1 MTPDEL
7 RSFLTAYEAGSL
19 QKAAVQ
25 MNLTQP
31 TLTRRIRRLED
42 VLGVTLFLRSPSG
55 LEPTAYG
62 HALARRAR
70 LVVQEMELARREMA
84 RIRTAA
90 GGSVAFGASPGV
102 AVGWLPAALDRLAHR
117 HPDLNLTVVESVSES
132 LVDQVLE
139 RRIDF
144 AVCTAPLDPST
155 ELTVEV
161 LGRDPFVVAAH
172 RDHPALA
179 RSPAPLAETLE
190 HPWIMAT
197 FRGAVRNWLE
207 TRFEANGLP
216 PPPARIETSSMMM
229 LKLVLADGR
238 HLSYLPARLVAA
250 DCPDIVAL
258 PCAPD
263 MVLQRDLALIRMSQ
277 RPLSPAGEQVIAVL
291 RRTIA
296 DLPPLRLAGL

>member
-1 MTPDEL
+1 MNPDEL

-19 QKAAVQ
+19 QKAAGQ

-31 TLTRRIRRLED
+31 TLTRRIQRLED

-70 LVVQEMELARREMA
+70 LVVQEIELARREMA
-84 RIRTAA
+84 RIRTAT
-90 GGSVAFGASPGV
+90 GGAVAFGASPGV
-102 AVGWLPAALDRLAHR
+102 AVGWLPAVLDRLAQR

-132 LVDQVLE
+132 LVDQVIE

-144 AVCTAPLDPST
+144 AVCTAPLDPSA
-155 ELTVEV
+155 EVTVEP
-161 LGRDPFVVAAH
+161 LGRDPFAVAAH
-172 RDHPALA
+172 RSHPLLA
-179 RSPAPLAETLE
+179 ETPVPLAETLAF
-190 HPWIMAT
+190 PWIMAT
-197 FRGAVRNWLE
+197 FRGAVRHWME
-207 TRFEANGLP
+207 TRFETAGLP
-216 PPPARIETSSMMM
+216 APPARIETSSMMM

-258 PCAPD
+258 PCTPS
-263 MVLQRDLALIRMSQ
+263 MVLQRDLALIRVAQ
-277 RPLSPAGEQVIAVL
+277 RPLSPASDQVIAVL
-291 RRTIA
+291 REVMA
-296 DLPPLRLAGL
+296 DMPPLRLAGL